1 MIRTYIDRSLKLLL
15 LLSFAYFLTVNA
27 NAKII
32 LAGVAIFLIG
42 MHFMENGI
50 KLFSGS
56 VLESLLQMFTSNT
69 IKAIGTGFFTTAVVQ
84 SSSLISLIVIS
95 FLSAELITLA
105 QAIGVI
111 FGSNIGTTSTAWIV
125 ATLGLKINI
134 AAYALPLIIFGV
146 IFRFSNSNSYVGL
159 GNILLGIGFIFLGIE
174 YMKDGFE
181 ELKNSIDLAKYS
193 MQGYGGVLL
202 FILIGAIAT
211 VIIQSSSATMAI
223 IITALASGQIIYIN
237 ALALAIGSNLGT
249 TVTAVLG
256 SLGSNKNGKRLAVA
270 HLIFNLITA
279 IVATVLIY
287 QLSDLVDYLATY
299 LNISGDNY
307 TMKLALFH
315 TIFNI
320 LGVLLVSPF
329 IGVLVKFLEKLFEKE
344 QEPIAKYL
352 DESVIEVPTSALEAL
367 HKEVVNL
374 YEQSLKTIIHAL
386 NLSRGDIRKEDD
398 MKKIVE
404 RPYTQLHID
413 IEKEYRETLQR
424 LYEHIIRYASLSQ
437 KYMNEEDIERV
448 YTLKL
453 SARRL
458 MEAVQQ
464 MKGLQQNIDHF
475 EKSKNPY
482 IKSSYRDI
490 KEKIAFLFKNIEMLK
505 SEETEEISRVQR
517 IKHLVQIIQ
526 ELKIIKNGKID
537 TLLED
542 EKITPNMATS
552 LTLDSKL
559 AYSISKNIIQV
570 ASSLFTKEPLSSA
583 SSSKSFASVIFPKT

>member
-329 IGVLVKFLEKLFEKE
+329 IGVLVKFLEKLFEKD